1 MNTKNNYNNKNMDIF
16 EKEFNVAIS
25 PEDLNESNIN
35 HPMEEEMENSI
46 NNSNGEQNAILTSN
60 SIPNSIE
67 NPHQINQRYNKELP
81 CNLIENSGLIT
92 ENNERKTKMFIPIL
106 INSID
111 DITKD
116 QTKKKK
122 RGRRKKDS
130 PLTGG
135 HTGNFPGNILRKNGT
150 AFMRF
155 MYAFLNNICVVYK
168 IKTLTRINFAKQFG
182 YNIDNEYFIKQK
194 LYKILRYKNRNNQKV
209 IKEMTERK
217 DEVFMSIINCTF
229 EYLYTCYIKKK
240 NEIVSNKKDT
250 DSKSFDTLSEMDIIK
265 ESFGE
270 FNKNWT
276 GGKFMESSKN
286 LLKEVNGEGDLK
298 KRSRRNE
305 NKVPCDYE
313 EVKEIENFF
322 KD

>member
-1 MNTKNNYNNKNMDIF
+1 
-16 EKEFNVAIS
+16 
-25 PEDLNESNIN
+25 
-35 HPMEEEMENSI
+35 
-46 NNSNGEQNAILTSN
+46 
-60 SIPNSIE
+60 
-67 NPHQINQRYNKELP
+67 
-81 CNLIENSGLIT
+81 
-92 ENNERKTKMFIPIL
+92 
-106 INSID
+106 
-111 DITKD
+111 
-116 QTKKKK
+116 
-122 RGRRKKDS
+122 
-130 PLTGG
+130 
-135 HTGNFPGNILRKNGT
+135 
-150 AFMRF
+150 MRF

-168 IKTLTRINFAKQFG
+168 IKTLKRINFAKQFG

-286 LLKEVNGEGDLK
+286 LLKEVNGEEDLK